1 MLTPTLQV
9 DSLLLAASFDACD
22 IREVG
27 FTGVSLLTP
36 DILLFLIYPR
46 NCCQVCCRPLSHRD
60 FIALGFTFSPYAG
73 GFMPT

>member
-27 FTGVSLLTP
+27 FTGVSLLSLRSIYQTMIIFSMMP
-36 DILLFLIYPR
+36 VIILLLNSKYST
-46 NCCQVCCRPLSHRD
+46 CL
-60 FIALGFTFSPYAG
+60 
-73 GFMPT
+73 